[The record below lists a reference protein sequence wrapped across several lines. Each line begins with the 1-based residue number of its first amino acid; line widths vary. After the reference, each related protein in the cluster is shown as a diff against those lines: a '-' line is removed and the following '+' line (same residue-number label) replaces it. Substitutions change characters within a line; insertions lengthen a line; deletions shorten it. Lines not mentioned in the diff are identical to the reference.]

1 MTDRNPC
8 IFRVRRISEP
18 GWHHI
23 MVPQQGHVICSCN
36 GESWCSHIDAT
47 LLSGERHMVHQED
60 RQIANKA
67 QVLAKGR
74 IAPTDKWRANWRNN
88 RRWRGLPKKETM
100 AERII
105 NAGEPVCS
113 VEGKTK
119 DRHLATQ
126 IATDHGWRVVSRPT
140 KGVIVHI
147 TTNKESRASE
157 HASGLNI
164 MVVSLDEWPNIAP
177 IGDSLRNRISTL
189 MKQGHSS

>member
-47 LLSGERHMVHQED
+47 LFAGERHMVHPED
-60 RQIANKA
+60 RQTANKA

-74 IAPTDKWRANWRNN
+74 IAPGDKWRAHWRNN
-88 RRWRGLPKKETM
+88 RRWRGLPKKETQ
-100 AERII
+100 AEKIM

-113 VEGKTK
+113 IEGKVA
-119 DRHLATQ
+119 DRKLAAR
-126 IATDHGWRVVSRPT
+126 IAIEHGWRIVERPT
-140 KGVIVHI
+140 KGVIVHV
-147 TTNKESRASE
+147 TPNKDSRASE
-157 HASGLNI
+157 HATRINV
-164 MVVSLDEWPNIAP
+164 MVVSCDQWANIAP
-177 IGDSLRNRISTL
+177 IGNALRNRISTL
-189 MKQGHSS
+189 MKQG